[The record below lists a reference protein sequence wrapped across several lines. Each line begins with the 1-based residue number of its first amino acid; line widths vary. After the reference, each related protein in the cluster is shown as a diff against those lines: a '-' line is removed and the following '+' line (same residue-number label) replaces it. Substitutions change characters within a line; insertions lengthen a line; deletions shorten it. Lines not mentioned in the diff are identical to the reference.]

1 MYSKKLYI
9 ASDHGGY
16 NLKKRLIRYIE
27 NELSLKIEDL
37 GPYEHVEDDDYPD
50 YVIPLAR
57 KVVEDDARG
66 IVICKNGIGV
76 SMAVNKTKGI
86 RCGVGYNIAVAETM
100 MTDDNT
106 NVLALA
112 AHLSSDEHAM
122 AITKKWLDTEFSGD
136 DRHVRRLQK
145 VEKNEK

>member
-1 MYSKKLYI
+1 MYSGKLYI

-37 GPYEHVEDDDYPD
+37 GPYEHAEDDDYPD

-76 SMAVNKTKGI
+76 SMAVNKIKGI
-86 RCGVGYNIAVAETM
+86 RCGIGYNIAVAETM

-106 NVLALA
+106 NIIALA

-122 AITKKWLDTEFSGD
+122 AIVKKWLSTEFSNAN
-136 DRHVRRLQK
+136 RHVRRLQK
-145 VEKNEK
+145 IAELDK